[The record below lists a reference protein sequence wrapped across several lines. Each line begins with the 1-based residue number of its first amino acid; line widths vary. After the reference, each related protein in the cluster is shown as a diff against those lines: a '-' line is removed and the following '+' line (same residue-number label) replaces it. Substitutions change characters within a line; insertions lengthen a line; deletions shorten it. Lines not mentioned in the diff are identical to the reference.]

1 MSRDLKYL
9 IWPLWIA
16 VLVWPFTRLRGALI
30 VLVAAAACSALLFAF
45 KLWKPKIA
53 LSAMPRLAG
62 FSGRTKTGLL
72 IALVLFSLALPFALN
87 KYFLDV
93 VVTAGIYVVLALG
106 LNLIV
111 GLAGLLVLGYIAF
124 YAVGAYSYAILSTH
138 FHLNF
143 FWALPVGAALALL
156 AGLLLGLPTLRL
168 RGDYLAIVTLGFG
181 EITRIVLNNWD
192 GLTGGPNGIMHV
204 GRPALGGLNLGTP
217 AHLYYLVLAVIT
229 LAAWFTSRLNRS
241 RLGRA
246 LVAMREDETAARA
259 CGIDTTRLKILA
271 FCLSAA
277 IAGMM
282 GVVFAAKMTFV
293 SPESFTFWESVMV
306 LCMVVLGGMA
316 SVPGVILGAL
326 ALIVLPEAFRGLQHY
341 RMLVFGTA
349 MIAMMIF
356 RPQGLWPSKR
366 RKMEMDEAGAS
377 L

>member
-1 MSRDLKYL
+1 MSGRLKYL

-16 VLVWPFTRLRGALI
+16 VLVWPFTKLRGALI
-30 VLVAAAACSALLFAF
+30 VLAAAAAGSALLFVLRSWA
-45 KLWKPKIA
+45 PRIA
-53 LSAMPRLAG
+53 LPAMPRLAS
-62 FSGRTKTGLL
+62 FSGHTKTGLL
-72 IALVLFSLALPFALN
+72 IALVLFSLALPLCLN

-106 LNLIV
+106 LNIIV

-124 YAVGAYSYAILSTH
+124 YAVGAYGYAILSTH

-143 FWALPVGAALALL
+143 FWALPIGALLALL

-181 EITRIVLNNWD
+181 EIMRIVLNNWD
-192 GLTGGPNGIMHV
+192 GLTGGPNGIMHI
-204 GRPALGGLNLGTP
+204 GRPAIGALALGRPT
-217 AHLYYLVLAVIT
+217 HLYYIVLALIA
-229 LAAWFTSRLNRS
+229 LAALLTSRLNRS

-259 CGIDTTRLKILA
+259 CGIDTTRLKVLA

-277 IAGMM
+277 VAGLM
-282 GVVFAAKMTFV
+282 GVVFAAKMSFV

-341 RMLVFGTA
+341 RMLVFGAA

-356 RPQGLWPSKR
+356 RPQGLLPSR
-366 RKMEMDEAGAS
+366 RRTLELGE
-377 L
+377 